1 MTMSTPFSRS
11 SAALL
16 SLRRGPPTAHPTSHV
31 RLDHARG
38 YSGASHRKFVVG
50 RRELETYLATFL
62 TTRAP
67 TSKSKMRRGG
77 GKDFYDTLGIPR
89 GANETE
95 IKKAYRKLAMKWH
108 PDKNVEGKE
117 QAEKKFKAVSEAY
130 EVLSDPEKRQMYDLG
145 EDGLKDGL
153 GGGGGGGGGFNPQN
167 AEDIFA
173 QFFSGGG
180 GGVPGGGGGFGGG
193 GFGGGGMP
201 GGFGGMPG
209 MGGHGHGHGQRQ
221 PERAPPAPKKKAE
234 PIEQVLRLTLEE
246 MFYGV
251 TKNLKLTR
259 TVLTGGR
266 ESRVAETLSIDV
278 KPGWKR
284 GTKITFPEK
293 GDEAPGAYFP
303 SPYKSRLPVCPY
315 KTDTALQYSLP
326 VLVLRREHYD
336 QKGAPFPI
344 PDIRVTTSL
353 TLFLF

>member
-108 PDKNVEGKE
+108 PDKNAEGKE

-130 EVLSDPEKRQMYDLG
+130 EVLSDPGKKKTYDQFG

-180 GGVPGGGGGFGGG
+180 GRMPGGGGGFGGG

-303 SPYKSRLPVCPY
+303 SPYKSRLPVCRMSGSTAMHCNTLCPY
-315 KTDTALQYSLP
+315 SSCEGSITTRRAL
-326 VLVLRREHYD
+326 
-336 QKGAPFPI
+336 PFQSRIYASRP
-344 PDIRVTTSL
+344 P
-353 TLFLF
+353 